1 MWLQLSSDHTS
12 RAVLCQKRACLV
24 LFSDGGS
31 CILSS
36 STKWAASSCHGS
48 LRASFTPCKVGGVGL
63 NGAEFHPRSRV
74 ARELGE
80 SGGRCLRCARRAS
93 ISGTAPPKISLYPCL
108 FSGLTGLTGVEAAAA
123 ASTSPGVI
131 AWAEVDAGGYGASVG
146 ACSDSG
152 SDAASKARVSSE
164 LGPGAGVAPSAARP
178 SGRASIRD
186 VQGPR
191 ITRMFG
197 FAFAV
202 TKIEPKKQE
211 GEDPKWVEI
220 GSPALRVPD
229 TRQNS
234 LLLLDGRVIKF

>member
-1 MWLQLSSDHTS
+1 
-12 RAVLCQKRACLV
+12 
-24 LFSDGGS
+24 
-31 CILSS
+31 LSS

-108 FSGLTGLTGVEAAAA
+108 FSGLTGLTVFEAAAA

-191 ITRMFG
+191 TFG
-197 FAFAV
+197 FAYGSE

-220 GSPALRVPD
+220 GSPTQRARALRVPD

-234 LLLLDGRVIKF
+234 LLLLDGRVIKFYRPKG

>member
-48 LRASFTPCKVGGVGL
+48 LRASFTPCKIGGVGL

-74 ARELGE
+74 LRELGE

-93 ISGTAPPKISLYPCL
+93 ISGTAPPKISLYPCF
-108 FSGLTGLTGVEAAAA
+108 FSGLTGFTGVEAAAA
-123 ASTSPGVI
+123 ASASPNII
-131 AWAEVDAGGYGASVG
+131 ACWADVDAGGDGASVG
-146 ACSDSG
+146 ARADGG
-152 SDAASKARVSSE
+152 SCADSKARISSE

-178 SGRASIRD
+178 RGMASIRD
-186 VQGPR
+186 VQDLFS
-191 ITRMFG
+191 FG
-197 FAFAV
+197 GQ
-202 TKIEPKKQE
+202 K
-211 GEDPKWVEI
+211 EDEN
-220 GSPALRVPD
+220 RY
-229 TRQNS
+229 R
-234 LLLLDGRVIKF
+234 

>member
-1 MWLQLSSDHTS
+1 M
-12 RAVLCQKRACLV
+12 
-24 LFSDGGS
+24 
-31 CILSS
+31 SS

-191 ITRMFG
+191 ITEVRFRVCG
-197 FAFAV
+197 DENR
-202 TKIEPKKQE
+202 TKKARRRGPKM
-211 GEDPKWVEI
+211 GRDWF
-220 GSPALRVPD
+220 SHSALRVPD

-234 LLLLDGRVIKF
+234 LLLLDAWPCDQVLGTFPPEGLNGKTARGPPL

>member
-1 MWLQLSSDHTS
+1 
-12 RAVLCQKRACLV
+12 
-24 LFSDGGS
+24 
-31 CILSS
+31 LSS

-146 ACSDSG
+146 ALI
-152 SDAASKARVSSE
+152 AALTPPQKQGCPRSLVQ
-164 LGPGAGVAPSAARP
+164 AP
-178 SGRASIRD
+178 ASHLQPPVQVEEPPFATCNEIRFL
-186 VQGPR
+186 VC
-191 ITRMFG
+191 
-197 FAFAV
+197 AE
-202 TKIEPKKQE
+202 TKIEQKRHE
-211 GEDPKWVEI
+211 REDPKWVEN
-220 GSPALRVPD
+220 GSPTQRGGSAYLIHAS
-229 TRQNS
+229 T
-234 LLLLDGRVIKF
+234 L